1 MISEDIADRYAEAL
15 IELGN
20 EEGILE
26 KISKDVKKIQEII
39 SSSNDLKVFLK
50 HPLVPEEDKK
60 GMIKKIFEE
69 RITKEMV
76 NFLSL
81 LVDSSREIY
90 LEMIC
95 ARFLDK
101 KRDEQ
106 NLTQVKV
113 YSALEEDKG
122 ELKDLIKERLEE
134 ALGTS
139 IEITKVKKDENLI
152 GGIKLEIGGKVIDG
166 SAKRQLGNLRE
177 HLTLGGID
185 G

>member
-20 EEGILE
+20 EEEMLQ
-26 KISKDVKKIQEII
+26 KISKDVKKIQKTI
-39 SSSNDLKVFLK
+39 SSSNELKLFLE
-50 HPLVPEEDKK
+50 HPLVPETDKK
-60 GMIKKIFEE
+60 GMIKKIFEDE
-69 RITKEMV
+69 LTREMV

-81 LVDSSREIY
+81 LVDSSREVY
-90 LEMIC
+90 LELIC

-113 YSALEEDKG
+113 YSAFEEEKED
-122 ELKDLIKERLEE
+122 LKDLIKERLEG
-134 ALGTS
+134 ALDTS
-139 IEITKVKKDENLI
+139 IEITKVEKNENLI
-152 GGIKLEIGGKVIDG
+152 GGIKLEIGGKIIDG